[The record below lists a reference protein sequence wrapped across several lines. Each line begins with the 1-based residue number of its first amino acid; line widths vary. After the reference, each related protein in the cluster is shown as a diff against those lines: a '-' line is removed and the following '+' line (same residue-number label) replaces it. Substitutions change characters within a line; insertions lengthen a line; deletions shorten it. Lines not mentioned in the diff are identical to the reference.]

1 MATSTMNKSSQKSG
15 TAQKSAF
22 NWNGNAGT
30 LLGVA
35 AAGAAAGFAANLG
48 RKFVIQFATGRGDW
62 FESLK
67 NEHEMVLKIFDKM
80 EATRDDQTMMRSLLL
95 TQLKHALGKHALEEE
110 NVIYP
115 ALRDANEASD
125 ADHLNHDHGYVK
137 TYLYEL
143 DTMDNDS
150 PEWKAKVREFRA
162 MTEKHIREEE
172 DRIFPDFHSSLSEE
186 QNKKLTSAMHKEG
199 MKLA

>member
-1 MATSTMNKSSQKSG
+1 MATSTRNKSSQKSTG
-15 TAQKSAF
+15 SSKSAF
-22 NWNGNAGT
+22 NWSDNAGT
-30 LLGVA
+30 LIGVA

-48 RKFVIQFATGRGDW
+48 RKFVVQFATGRGDW

-80 EATRDDQTMMRSLLL
+80 EATRNDQTMMRSLLL

-115 ALRDANEASD
+115 ALREADEEAD

-143 DTMDNDS
+143 DTMENDS
-150 PEWKAKVREFRA
+150 PEWKAKVREFRE

-172 DRIFPDFHSSLSEE
+172 DRIFPQFHASLSEE
-186 QNKKLTSAMHKEG
+186 QNKKLTGAMHKEG